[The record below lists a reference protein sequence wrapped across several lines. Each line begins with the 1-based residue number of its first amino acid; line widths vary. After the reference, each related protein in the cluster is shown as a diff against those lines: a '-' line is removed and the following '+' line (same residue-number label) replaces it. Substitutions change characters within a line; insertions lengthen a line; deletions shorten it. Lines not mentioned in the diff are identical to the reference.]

1 MVEFSTARINPVAR
15 RTDCLVLGVYERR
28 EPTPSARRADE
39 AAGGALGQV
48 LADGDLAPAVG
59 STAVVR
65 RPSGLPAKR
74 VVLVRLGARSS
85 LDDRAFR
92 RAARSAARAV
102 AGTGSVGATDFLAE
116 AEVGGGGEGREAA
129 REERPDEAWRVRA
142 VAEAYGDATYRFA
155 EGKSKPDAASV
166 PRLRRVAVHS
176 SGGGADGR
184 AGARRALAEAA
195 AIDAGK
201 RLARDLGNRPGNVCT
216 PSHLAE
222 RAAALAEEFEALS
235 VEVLEEE
242 RMRELGMGALLA
254 VARGSREPP
263 KLVVVEY
270 AGGNPDEAPVV
281 LVGKGVTFDSG
292 GISIKPAAAMDEMKF
307 DMCGAA
313 SVLGAIRAAAELRL
327 PLNVVSVVP
336 AVENLPGGRACKP
349 GDVVTSLSGQT
360 IEILNTDAEGRL
372 ILCDAIS
379 YAERFDPDP
388 VIDVATLTG
397 ACIIALGHVASGLF
411 TNCQDLGDALRAAGA
426 RSGDRCWELPVWP
439 EYEEALKSNFA
450 DVANVGGRPAGSVTA
465 AVFLSRF
472 ARERRWAH
480 LDVAGAAW
488 ESGKNKGATG
498 RPVPLLVQ
506 YLIDRAGR

>member
-1 MVEFSTARINPVAR
+1 MVEFSTARINPAAR
-15 RTDCLVLGVYERR
+15 RTDCLVLGVYDRR

-39 AAGGALGQV
+39 ASGGALGQV
-48 LADGDLAPAVG
+48 IADGDLSPTVG
-59 STAVVR
+59 STALVR
-65 RPSGLPAKR
+65 RPPGLPAKR
-74 VVLVRLGARSS
+74 VVLVRLGARSA

-102 AGTGSVGATDFLAE
+102 AGTGSQGAADCLAE
-116 AEVGGGGEGREAA
+116 AEVEGGGE
-129 REERPDEAWRVRA
+129 AWRIRA
-142 VAEAYGDATYRFA
+142 VAEAYGDAVYRFD
-155 EGKSKPDAASV
+155 ETKSEKDPASR

-176 SGGGADGR
+176 SGGGSGARAD
-184 AGARRALAEAA
+184 ARRALAEAA
-195 AIDAGK
+195 AIEAGK

-222 RAAALAEEFEALS
+222 RAVALAEEFEALS
-235 VEVLEEE
+235 AEVLEEE

-263 KLVVVEY
+263 KLIVVEY
-270 AGGNPDEAPVV
+270 AGGSPDEPPVL

-292 GISIKPAAAMDEMKF
+292 GISLKPGAAMDEMKF
-307 DMCGAA
+307 DMCGGA

-336 AVENLPGGRACKP
+336 AVENLPDGQACKP

-472 ARERRWAH
+472 ARKRRWAH
-480 LDVAGAAW
+480 LDVAGTAW
-488 ESGKNKGATG
+488 ESGKSKGATG

-506 YLIDRAGR
+506 FLIDRAARQAV